1 MLIYIPELKHLF
13 IFAFHSVIAPVL
25 LALGLLY
32 SVAAMISYIV
42 QEKELRQKE
51 LMKMMSV
58 TEFDVELSWFIT
70 FMAVNVTTSLFC
82 TIVSS
87 YLFKNAAPVLLW
99 LFWLLV
105 FLSLT
110 LYSAALAAC
119 SSKATRG
126 ILIGLLFYFTGLF
139 LAMIFDT
146 KISSDNVV
154 AIIMLHP
161 VALFSYSIR
170 LIGGLDDLSVGLTSE
185 TLSFMYYDTDTTF
198 RQILMAYLYCCI
210 LWFSLTWYLNRSI
223 TPEYGQAAE
232 VWYFPFTWSYWK
244 SFVQR
249 RTYTSINK
257 SESVISDGINDESP
271 PVEPVS
277 ETMKKQSV
285 NGESIEILNLRKNF
299 GDKSAVDG
307 LNMSMYNGQIT
318 ALLGHNGTLLAF
330 IEY

>member
-1 MLIYIPELKHLF
+1 ML
-13 IFAFHSVIAPVL
+13 HSVTTPVL

-58 TEFDVELSWFIT
+58 TEFDIELSWFIT
-70 FMAVNVTTSLFC
+70 FMAVNVITSLFC

-87 YLFKNAAPVLLW
+87 YLFINTAPAFLW
-99 LFWLLV
+99 LFWLFV

-110 LYSAALAAC
+110 LYSTALAAC

-126 ILIGLLFYFTGLF
+126 ILIGLLFFFSGLF
-139 LAMIFDT
+139 LAMIFDA
-146 KISSDNVV
+146 KYSSDNVI
-154 AIIMLHP
+154 AIIMIHP

-170 LIGGLDDLSVGLTSE
+170 LLGGLDDLSVGLTSKS
-185 TLSFMYYDTDTTF
+185 LNFLYYDTDTTF
-198 RQILMAYLYCCI
+198 RQIFMAYVYCCSF
-210 LWFSLTWYLNRSI
+210 WFVLTWYLNRSI

-232 VWYFPFTWSYWK
+232 VWYFPFTRSYWK
-244 SFVQR
+244 SFIQR
-249 RTYTSINK
+249 RSYTSTKEVEAMN
-257 SESVISDGINDESP
+257 SDGENSESP

-277 ETMKKQSV
+277 ETMKNQSV
-285 NGESIEILNLRKNF
+285 NGESIEIVNLRKNF

-307 LNMSMYNGQIT
+307 LTMSMYNGQIT
-318 ALLGHNGTLLAF
+318 ALLGHNGSLPTF
-330 IEY
+330 TE